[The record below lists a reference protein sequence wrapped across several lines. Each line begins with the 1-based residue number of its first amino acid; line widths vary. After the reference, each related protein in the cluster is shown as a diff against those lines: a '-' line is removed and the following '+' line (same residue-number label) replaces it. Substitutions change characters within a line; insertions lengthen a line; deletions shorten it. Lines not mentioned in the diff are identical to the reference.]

1 VLRCSSPGTEI
12 CSTIW
17 GDVMQLRVLAMV
29 FSTAV
34 AGCGENLDRQL
45 DDCAKALETAVVA
58 ISQQA
63 YDQYCRP
70 LPKEKIL
77 ASAKIATER
86 TGQKIT
92 LNFDEAKP
100 SAPKAVTGIG
110 KSYAQ
115 VTEGLTTIFTM
126 EDAPLRD
133 GTPRKMGKSNGG
145 AAILEVVG
153 PVGSEVVRAAILFF
167 GVSDSQGANIVNV
180 AASSRF
186 IYNVFPDWKNADQ
199 IVMKELIS
207 LPKKVKSAGE
217 ASKTLSHD
225 GKEIQLLYVKDFG
238 MFSISIRNPTAP

>member
-1 VLRCSSPGTEI
+1 
-12 CSTIW
+12 
-17 GDVMQLRVLAMV
+17 MQLRVLAMV

-70 LPKEKIL
+70 LPREKIL

-92 LNFDEAKP
+92 LDFNEEKP
-100 SAPKAVTGIG
+100 SAPKAVPGIG

-115 VTEGLTTIFTM
+115 VTAGLTTIFTM
-126 EDAPLRD
+126 EDSPLRD
-133 GTPRKMGKSNGG
+133 GMPRKMGKSNGG
-145 AAILEVVG
+145 AAIFEVVG
-153 PVGSEVVRAAILFF
+153 PSGFEVVRAAMMFIA
-167 GVSDSQGANIVNV
+167 VSDDMAANITNV
-180 AASSRF
+180 AVTSRF
-186 IYNVFPDWKNADQ
+186 IYNVFPDWKDADQ
-199 IVMKELIS
+199 IVLKELTS
-207 LPKKVKSAGE
+207 LPKKGKKTGE

-225 GKEIQLLYVKDFG
+225 NKEIRLSYLKGLG
-238 MFSISIRNPTAP
+238 MFTISIRNREAQDS